1 MKISLA
7 SARVAFAIHLEGA
20 LSAAAD
26 VARIQHVVHL
36 FRGHHLPATWSIAG
50 RDSLELLQH
59 KGLLQDGD
67 ELALA
72 VSSDSSM
79 TVSQFRDTLRG
90 RLAMIQASTGTTIQ
104 LAAGEPSTLRNHAAI
119 LAEQGIHGILSN
131 TRKLAAA
138 PSHSP
143 LPCGLWQL
151 DYAISIPLK
160 SWFTRVLPGGSALH
174 QLNKLISKDQTVLI
188 TVDAAHFAH
197 ASTRSLQSLEKL
209 LRQVSHAAS
218 REEIAITTA
227 GEIVAE
233 LTASRVARPQH
244 SILRAA

>member
-1 MKISLA
+1 MKFSPAL
-7 SARVAFAIHLEGA
+7 SRVAFAIQLEGA

-50 RDSLELLQH
+50 RDSLELVQH
-59 KGLLQDGD
+59 KGLLQEGD

-72 VSSDSSM
+72 ISSDSSM
-79 TVSQFRDTLRG
+79 NVGHFRDTLRK

-104 LAAGEPSTLRNHAAI
+104 LAAGEPTMLRNHAAI

-131 TRKLAAA
+131 TRKPASAHG
-138 PSHSP
+138 HSP

-151 DYAISIPLK
+151 DYAISVPQK
-160 SWFTRVLPGGSALH
+160 SWFTRLLTSGSTLH
-174 QLNKLISKDQTVLI
+174 QLNKLVSKDQTVLI

-197 ASTRSLQSLEKL
+197 ASSRSLQSLEKL
-209 LRQVSHAAS
+209 LRQVSFAAS

-227 GEIVAE
+227 GEIVAG

>member
-1 MKISLA
+1 MKISTA
-7 SARVAFAIHLEGA
+7 SARVAFTIHLEGA

-36 FRGHHLPATWSIAG
+36 FRGHHLPATWSITG
-50 RDSLELLQH
+50 RESLELMQH

-72 VSSDSSM
+72 ISSDSS
-79 TVSQFRDTLRG
+79 TKNDQFRSTLRQ
-90 RLAMIQASTGTTIQ
+90 RLAMIHASTGTTIQ
-104 LAAGEPSTLRNHAAI
+104 LAAGEPTTLRNHAAI

-131 TRKLAAA
+131 TRKLAAD

-151 DYAISIPLK
+151 DYAISIPKK
-160 SWFTRVLPGGSALH
+160 SWFARLLAGGSALH
-174 QLNKLISKDQTVLI
+174 QLNKLISKERSVLI
-188 TVDAAHFAH
+188 TVDAAQFAH

-218 REEIAITTA
+218 REEISITTA
-227 GEIVAE
+227 GEIVSE